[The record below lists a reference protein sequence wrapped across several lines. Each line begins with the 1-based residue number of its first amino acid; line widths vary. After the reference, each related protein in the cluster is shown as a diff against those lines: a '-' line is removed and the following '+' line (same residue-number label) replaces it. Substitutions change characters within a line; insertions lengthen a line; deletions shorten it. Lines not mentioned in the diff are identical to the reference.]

1 MKIMAVKWFK
11 TSFLGVRYRE
21 HATRKHGIRPDR
33 CYSIRYKIDGK
44 DKEEV
49 VGWSSEGI
57 TQEIAFK
64 RLSELRENL
73 RSGSGAKTLEEKRL
87 LAKAEEE
94 AERQAKLREEKQNI
108 TLREYWEQSYKEH
121 AQRTKKASSFRSE
134 DGHMRVWILPL
145 LGDLP
150 LVQIGFAEWDALVR
164 SMSSKKLSQR
174 TREYAT
180 GTLRRLMRHAQDRG
194 LPVQIPTS
202 KQIGV
207 QAPKDNRRLRVLTP
221 DEAEKLLTTL
231 AKLDPATERLTRF
244 CMLTGCRLSEAV
256 HLTWAHVDLIGQ
268 TVRFVDTKN
277 KDTRIVYLSQELIKM
292 LKELP
297 YASLN
302 EIVFPRRD
310 GKPFIDKEDRSD
322 TPYYFSEAVKILGF
336 NEGRGRRDRVT
347 FHTIRHTVAT
357 NLAKILDVRS
367 LMDVMG
373 WKVIEMAARYI
384 HTQEETKRHAANA
397 LSESWK
403 KIDNTKILP
412 FKLALK
418 SEQ

>member
-1 MKIMAVKWFK
+1 MAVKWFK
-11 TSFLGVRYRE
+11 TQFLGVRYRE

-57 TQEIAFK
+57 TAEDAFK
-64 RLSELRENL
+64 RLSELRDNL
-73 RSGSGAKTLEEKRL
+73 RTGTGAKTLEEKRL

-94 AERQAKLREEKQNI
+94 AERQAKIREEKQNV
-108 TLREYWEQSYKEH
+108 TLRDYWEQSYKDH

-145 LGDLP
+145 LGDMP
-150 LVQIGFAEWDALVR
+150 LVQIGFTEWDALVR
-164 SMSSKKLSQR
+164 SMSAANLSQR

-180 GTLRRLMRHAQDRG
+180 GTLRRLLRHAQDRG
-194 LPVQIPTS
+194 IPVQIPTS

-207 QAPKDNRRLRVLTP
+207 QCPKDNRRLRILTP
-221 DEAEKLLTTL
+221 EEAEKLLTTL

-244 CMLTGCRLSEAV
+244 CMLTGCRLSEAA
-256 HLTWAHVDLIGQ
+256 HLTWTNIDLTEQ
-268 TVRFVDTKN
+268 TVRFTDTKN
-277 KDTRIVYLSQELIKM
+277 KESRTVYLSQELTKM
-292 LKELP
+292 LIEL
-297 YASLN
+297 SQLKSN
-302 EIVFPRRD
+302 NLVFPSRN
-310 GKPFIDKEDRSD
+310 GKSFINKYDRSD
-322 TPYYFSEAVKILGF
+322 TPYYFSEAVKILGL

-357 NLAKILDVRS
+357 NLAKVLDVRS

-384 HTQEETKRHAANA
+384 HTQEETKRHAANTLA
-397 LSESWK
+397 ESWK
-403 KIDNTKILP
+403 KIDNAKILP
-412 FKLALK
+412 FKSSAV
-418 SEQ
+418 